1 MSADQPAPLREAIE
15 AVRLRGLGTGLTTLA
30 RAARGRIAQGELGPL
45 PVVVGLAMI
54 WTLFYLQDPHFLT
67 ARNLSNL
74 ILQIAV
80 TGTIAIGV
88 VLVLLLGEIDLSVGS
103 VAGVTAATLGVIVT
117 VNHSPWWLGILAML
131 AVGAAIGAFQ
141 GFWFARIGVPSF
153 VVTLAGLLAILGI
166 QLHVLGSQGTLN
178 VVDPHIVAISS
189 SYLSPLQ
196 SWFFG
201 LAVSILYAGTL
212 LINRRRRAGAG
223 LGTMPLFELVIRIL
237 GLALIAF
244 VAVAALN
251 AYQGVPIAGVILI
264 SLVVVFAWTTTRTR
278 FGRHIY
284 AVGGN
289 PEAARRAGIS
299 VPKIRIAVFTLSSLL
314 AATGGLLAV
323 SRNEAAGTLTGG
335 GTLLL
340 EAIAAAVIGGTSLFG
355 GRGSVW
361 AALLGAL
368 VIGSVSNGLD
378 LTGAPADIKYIV
390 QGAILLLAVT
400 IDAISRRGRAAAGRA

>member
-1 MSADQPAPLREAIE
+1 M
-15 AVRLRGLGTGLTTLA
+15 
-30 RAARGRIAQGELGPL
+30 
-45 PVVVGLAMI
+45 
-54 WTLFYLQDPHFLT
+54 
-67 ARNLSNL
+67 
-74 ILQIAV
+74 
-80 TGTIAIGV
+80 
-88 VLVLLLGEIDLSVGS
+88 
-103 VAGVTAATLGVIVT
+103 
-117 VNHSPWWLGILAML
+117 
-131 AVGAAIGAFQ
+131 
-141 GFWFARIGVPSF
+141 
-153 VVTLAGLLAILGI
+153 
-166 QLHVLGSQGTLN
+166 
-178 VVDPHIVAISS
+178 
-189 SYLSPLQ
+189 
-196 SWFFG
+196 
-201 LAVSILYAGTL
+201 
-212 LINRRRRAGAG
+212 
-223 LGTMPLFELVIRIL
+223 
-237 GLALIAF
+237 
-244 VAVAALN
+244 
-251 AYQGVPIAGVILI
+251 
-264 SLVVVFAWTTTRTR
+264 VVFAWTTTRTR

>member
-1 MSADQPAPLREAIE
+1 MSTEESAPVAEALE
-15 AVRLRGLGTGLTTLA
+15 TVRQRGLGRGIASLVGLA
-30 RAARGRIAQGELGPL
+30 RARVGQGELGPL
-45 PVVVGLAMI
+45 PVIVGLAVI
-54 WTLFYLQDPHFLT
+54 WTFFYLQDPHFLT

-117 VNHSPWWLGILAML
+117 INHSPWWLGILAML
-131 AVGAAIGAFQ
+131 VVGGVIGAFQ

-178 VVDPHIVAISS
+178 VIEPHIVAISS
-189 SYLSPLQ
+189 SYLTPEQGWL
-196 SWFFG
+196 
-201 LAVSILYAGTL
+201 LALGISILYGVTQL
-212 LINRRRRAGAG
+212 LARTRRARAG
-223 LGTMPLFELVIRIL
+223 LVSISFPELVIRTL

-251 AYQGVPIAGVILI
+251 AYQGVPTAGVILI
-264 SLVVVFAWTTTRTR
+264 TLVISFAWLTTRTK

-299 VPKIRIAVFTLSSLL
+299 VPNIRIAVFTLSSLL

-361 AALLGAL
+361 SALLGAL

-400 IDAISRRGRAAAGRA
+400 IDAVSRRGRAAAGRA